1 MQDSSHLLSR
11 AAELHQKGNLSAAEG
26 LYLQVLRAESGH
38 FDALQMLGMLRYQQG
53 RLTEALSLI
62 GAALATKPHFPP
74 VLLNYA
80 VVLDGLRR
88 REEAL
93 AIYDR
98 ALALKPDYAEAW
110 FNRGILLRHLKRVP
124 EFRGNMLQQEIVIV
138 VIRRP
143 APVVE
148 QGQPIKIRFD

>member
-1 MQDSSHLLSR
+1 MQDPSHLISR
-11 AAELHQKGNLSAAEG
+11 AADLHQKGHLGAAEG
-26 LYLQVLRAESGH
+26 LYLQVLKAESGN

-62 GAALATKPHFPP
+62 GAALAIKPHFPP

-80 VVLDGLRR
+80 VVLDGMQR

-98 ALALKPDYAEAW
+98 VLALKPDYAEAW
-110 FNRGILLRHLKRVP
+110 FNRGIALRRL
-124 EFRGNMLQQEIVIV
+124 
-138 VIRRP
+138 RR
-143 APVVE
+143 AAE
-148 QGQPIKIRFD
+148 AL